1 MADVL
6 DDLRSLAL
14 AAAPGDRLP
23 SVRELCAR
31 HGVGPATVQR
41 AVAALATEGLLV
53 AHPGR
58 GTFAAD
64 PDERPTAAGD
74 LDWQAPALG
83 PGGVDPGGLDALLSL
98 PGDGVIPL
106 STGFVDPGLQP
117 LTLLSQAAGRA
128 ARRGGSW
135 GRQPVEGSE
144 ELRAW
149 FAREVGGAH
158 TAADVIVTGG
168 SQAALGTTFR
178 ALGRPGDPIAV
189 ESPTYLG
196 ALAAARGAGLVPVGV
211 PVDGDGIRVDLLE
224 RALGRGARLV
234 YLQPRHSNPTGVGLA
249 ADRRA
254 AVLAAASRA
263 GAFVVEDDYARD
275 ITFGGPDLPPLAAAD
290 PDGHVVYVRS
300 LTKSA
305 APGLR
310 VGMVAA
316 RGAAGH
322 RLRAARVV
330 DDFFVSGL
338 LQGTVL
344 ELVSSP
350 GWPRHLRRL
359 NAELSARRDALLAAV
374 AKHLPTWE
382 PFAVPAGGLGIWI
395 RLGDGLEESELARL
409 ATEARVQV
417 SPGRRGSPA
426 IPRPPS
432 SASPTRAPTRPPWAR
447 ECDASPGRSAPRASR
462 ARGRSRSGP
471 PRRRRRGPSPRRARH
486 VVGWGDRA
494 ETIPLRRP
502 WPARP
507 DRARARRPLRLRN
520 DRRLVVEPAMSFCP
534 PIGSGGGGANF

>member
-1 MADVL
+1 MADAL

-41 AVAALATEGLLV
+41 AVATLATEGLLV
-53 AHPGR
+53 AYPGR

-64 PDERPTAAGD
+64 PDERPTAADGD

-106 STGFVDPGLQP
+106 STGFVDPSLQP

-149 FAREVGGAH
+149 FAREAGGAH

-275 ITFGGPDLPPLAAAD
+275 ITFEGPDLPPLAAAD

-316 RGAAGH
+316 RGGAGH

-359 NAELSARRDALLAAV
+359 NAELSARRDALLVAV
-374 AKHLPTWE
+374 AKHLPAWE
-382 PFAVPAGGLGIWI
+382 PFAVPAGGLGIWL
-395 RLGDGLEESELARL
+395 RLGEGLEESELARL

-417 SPGRRGSPA
+417 SLG
-426 IPRPPS
+426 
-432 SASPTRAPTRPPWAR
+432 
-447 ECDASPGRSAPRASR
+447 
-462 ARGRSRSGP
+462 
-471 PRRRRRGPSPRRARH
+471 
-486 VVGWGDRA
+486 
-494 ETIPLRRP
+494 RP
-502 WPARP
+502 WFAGDPAAAFVRLSYAGA
-507 DRARARRPLRLRN
+507 DAATLGEGVRRLARAIR
-520 DRRLVVEPAMSFCP
+520 
-534 PIGSGGGGANF
+534 G